1 MKFTATQI
9 ATILNGTIV
18 GNPSAEV
25 FKLSKIEEGLEGSLS
40 FLSNAKY
47 TNHIYSTQASVVIVN
62 NSFEFEGEITTTL
75 IKVDDAYSAFAKILE
90 FYNSQKNNKT
100 GIDKNT
106 VIAKNVA
113 YGDGFYLGSFSYISN
128 NVIIGKNVKIH
139 PNCFIGDNVTLGD
152 NVCIFAGAKVHSDCT
167 IGNNT
172 NIYSGAIIGAD
183 GFGFAPQDDG
193 TYNKIPQIG
202 TVIIEENVD
211 IGANTTI
218 DRATMGATIIRKGA
232 KLDNLIHIG
241 HNCEIGENTVIAG
254 QTGVAGSTKIGKNC
268 IIGGQ
273 VGFAGH
279 LTIGDNVRI
288 QGKSGITKNIKDGE
302 VLQGNPAFGYTD
314 YFKSYAV
321 FKNLPQIMK
330 DLRGK

>member
-25 FKLSKIEEGLEGSLS
+25 FTLSKIEEGSEGSLS
-40 FLSNAKY
+40 FLSNPKY
-47 TNHIYSTQASVVIVN
+47 INHIYTTKASIVIVGN
-62 NSFEFEGEITTTL
+62 LFEFDNPVHTTL

-90 FYNSQKNNKT
+90 FYNSQKNNKI

-106 VIAKNVA
+106 ILGENVA
-113 YGDGFYLGSFSYISN
+113 YGDGFYLGAFSYISN

-139 PNCFIGDNVTLGD
+139 PNCFIGDHVTLGD

-193 TYNKIPQIG
+193 TYSKIPQIG

-314 YFKSYAV
+314 YFKSYV
-321 FKNLPQIMK
+321 IFKNLPKIIKELQ
-330 DLRGK
+330 GK